1 MTGAEPVPVHELQ
14 PCSFLVEGREPDT
27 EYRVQVG
34 DRDPEPGDGATAPR
48 PVGLAARLGGGVGRG
63 GPLRRRRAGG
73 CGCGWPAERG
83 CPARIKRPRWPR
95 SGEPGWLPRTQ
106 LPVYVNATKIS
117 EDRYNV
123 MVAQLRA
130 LAAGLVFDLY
140 SKMFRSLQF
149 AESAGAVS
157 SRSSQMELRL
167 LERLWASLAPALQEV
182 AADPV
187 KQITVRREVRPS
199 WGGERLGQRTVAR
212 LAAEGLNRAGRARRG
227 RSPPTASASSRRQRR
242 WNTVS
247 SSACCASSNGGP
259 PTAPAACAA
268 TSMGSRPTGRCAS
281 AARRG

>member
-1 MTGAEPVPVHELQ
+1 MVWDEAAH
-14 PCSFLVEGREPDT
+14 F
-27 EYRVQVG
+27 
-34 DRDPEPGDGATAPR
+34 DGARGRVWVRLASRTRVSR
-48 PVGLAARLGGGVGRG
+48 PHQAAKMAA
-63 GPLRRRRAGG
+63 LRRARAG
-73 CGCGWPAERG
+73 CRA
-83 CPARIKRPRWPR
+83 
-95 SGEPGWLPRTQ
+95 Q

-212 LAAEGLNRAGRARRG
+212 LAAEGLDPRRPGSPRPFPAYGERFVETPKTLEHGILLGLLRFLERRAAD
-227 RSPPTASASSRRQRR
+227 
-242 WNTVS
+242 
-247 SSACCASSNGGP
+247 CA
-259 PTAPAACAA
+259 AACAA